1 MEIEDNGGKYWERN
15 WEGKR
20 REERKET
27 VMGKCPLYPGYASM
41 SGAGESRP
49 VSCCCRR
56 ADAWRSSF
64 VAHK

>member
-1 MEIEDNGGKYWERN
+1 MEIEDNGGKYWDRN

-41 SGAGESRP
+41 SAAGVQGGELLLQA
-49 VSCCCRR
+49 CRC
-56 ADAWRSSF
+56 
-64 VAHK
+64 VALVVRR